1 MIRRTGRVAD
11 AYRAAGLLMLGML
24 FAACGGST
32 EPPVTVATVEVTPTD
47 ATRQVGETVQL
58 SVAVKDENGNLLSGQ
73 TVLWSSSATTV
84 ASVSSSGL
92 VTANAV
98 GSATITAAV
107 GNKSGISAITVSP
120 PPIASISVAPTNDSL
135 FVRETVTLT
144 PTLRDANNA
153 VVTGRTVTW
162 VSTSPNIATVSG
174 TGLVTGVG
182 DGTATI
188 TASADGRSAT
198 ATIRVFNPCLV
209 TNAPVI
215 AVAQTINAAL
225 STFDCQLP
233 DNTFADGYAVQVTT
247 ATNVQI
253 DMSAS
258 FDTFLY
264 LLELLPNGTLET
276 RAENDDLDPDDPAN
290 PNDPVDTN
298 SRITFNLVAGAQYFI
313 LANSFDPN
321 IVGNYTLKMVTAPPA
336 FVAGQDGYT
345 KPGKAPMTS
354 LIKALRI
361 R

>member
-1 MIRRTGRVAD
+1 MIRRTVRVAD
-11 AYRAAGLLMLGML
+11 AFGAAGLLMLGVV

-32 EPPVTVATVEVTPTD
+32 EPPVTVATVDVTPTD

-58 SVAVKDENGNLLSGQ
+58 SVAVKDDAGNLLSGQ

-84 ASVSSSGL
+84 ASVSTSGL
-92 VTANAV
+92 VTAHAV

-107 GNKSGISAITVSP
+107 GNKSGVSSITVSP
-120 PPIASISVAPTNDSL
+120 PPIASISVTPDNDTL

-144 PTLRDANNA
+144 PTLRDASNA

-188 TASADGRSAT
+188 TASADGKSAT
-198 ATIRVFNPCLV
+198 ATIRVLNPCLIS
-209 TNAPVI
+209 NAPPI
-215 AVAQTINAAL
+215 AVAQTINGAL
-225 STFDCQLP
+225 STFDCKLT
-233 DNTFADGYAVQVTT
+233 DDTFADGYAIQVTT

-253 DMSAS
+253 DMTAS
-258 FDTFLY
+258 FDTYLV
-264 LLELLPNGTLET
+264 LLELLATGVLQE
-276 RAENDDLDPDDPAN
+276 RAVNDDVDPDDPAL

-321 IVGNYTLKMVTAPPA
+321 VFGNYTLKVVTAPSA
-336 FVAGQDGYT
+336 FIAGPNAYF
-345 KPGKAPMTS
+345 KPGKASITS
-354 LIKALRI
+354 LIKSLRV